1 MIRVLYAGA
10 TMTLHSDG
18 GDIIVRE
25 ASAGVTAD
33 TRSGDITI
41 NLAPS
46 LRTALVDAKTAE
58 GNVSLNV
65 NPRFGADIEAVV
77 VTSQPD
83 DNTIQSDFTGLSIR
97 REQVNGRTRIRA
109 SGKVNG
115 GGERVVLYAEE
126 GDIHISAQSVNP
138 IISPASP

>member
-1 MIRVLYAGA
+1 
-10 TMTLHSDG
+10 HSEG

-25 ASAGVTAD
+25 ASAGITAD
-33 TRSGDITI
+33 THSGDITI
-41 NLAPS
+41 NLAPGVRS
-46 LRTALVDAKTAE
+46 ALVDLKTGE
-58 GNVSLNV
+58 GNVTLNV
-65 NPRFGADIEAVV
+65 SPRFGADIEAIV

-83 DNTIQSDFTGLSIR
+83 DNTIQTDFSGLTVR
-97 REQVNGRTRIRA
+97 REEINGRTRIRA

-138 IISPASP
+138 IISPALP